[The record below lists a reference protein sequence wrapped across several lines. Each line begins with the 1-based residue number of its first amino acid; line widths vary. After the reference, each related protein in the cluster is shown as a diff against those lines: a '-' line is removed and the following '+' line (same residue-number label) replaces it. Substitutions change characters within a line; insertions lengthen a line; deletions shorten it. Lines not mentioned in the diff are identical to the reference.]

1 VNSIDRIRGLNWRP
15 VGLLLLGAV
24 VLVAIWTTQRGQTT
38 AFPAPLL
45 QAVGL
50 LLTGLV
56 FVLGLAQSRLSRTAD
71 AAAENARHSEEV
83 VIASYLEHPKAVT
96 TMDLWERA
104 GSMRAALLQT
114 STNEE
119 SKEDA
124 RRILREARRPVGN
137 WGAAGS
143 LDRGV
148 DLYRIDRE
156 LDLSDTDPKPPSP
169 RRRRYLQKERQR
181 IIEEDKRA
189 REAAERA
196 GVTVAGY
203 KRVIGRARVG
213 ELSVRSLVAM
223 AQVFI
228 VAMLGLVVVGAIYA
242 GWFVERTPS
251 PEVWAALVL
260 MALAWTY
267 ARVVRRDI
275 DLEIAALAAAL
286 RDSPL
291 VALHTAEHHLEADA
305 RGQDRDHRE
314 VIYALLD
321 QADERNPDLPW
332 LASIRGR
339 LHLTHALVLVGGFF
353 EGDKHDVHNSWTRQ
367 RLLEELRPATRLLG
381 YAAERGDDPVAAL
394 AQARLL
400 TVHAEILERKLVERT
415 PDFFS
420 SSDPEALRAA
430 ATEQVKRAIP
440 LLRDMSL
447 FGREALFSRSYRGW
461 IGGQT
466 YLWPQDDVLFDELAE
481 ALPLTDRMRRPMR
494 GRERPD

>member
-24 VLVAIWTTQRGQTT
+24 VLVVAIWTTQRGKTT

-56 FVLGLAQSRLSRTAD
+56 FVLALAQSRLSRTAD

-83 VIASYLEHPKAVT
+83 VIDSYLEHPEAVT

-114 STNEE
+114 GPEPEKE

-124 RRILREARRPVGN
+124 RRILREARRPVEN
-137 WGAAGS
+137 WGTAA
-143 LDRGV
+143 V

-156 LDLSDTDPKPPSP
+156 LDRSETDPKPPSP

-189 REAAERA
+189 RYAAERA

-213 ELSVRSLVAM
+213 ELSVLSLVAM

-260 MALAWTY
+260 IALAGTY
-267 ARVVRRDI
+267 VRVVRHDI
-275 DLEIAALAAAL
+275 DLEIAALTAAL
-286 RDSPL
+286 RDSTL
-291 VALHTAEHHLEADA
+291 VALHTAEHLLEADA
-305 RGQDRDHRE
+305 REQNRDHRK

-321 QADERNPDLPW
+321 QVDERNPGLPW
-332 LASIRGR
+332 MASIRGR
-339 LHLTHALVLVGGFF
+339 LHLTCALVLVRGFF
-353 EGDKHDVHNSWTRQ
+353 EGDKHDAHNSRRWQ
-367 RLLEELRPATRLLG
+367 SLSEELRPATRLLG
-381 YAAERGDDPVAAL
+381 YAACRKDDPVAAL

-400 TVHAEILERKLVERT
+400 TVHAEILERKLVEGT

-430 ATEQVKRAIP
+430 ATEQVRRAIP
-440 LLRDMSL
+440 LLRDVSL
-447 FGREALFSRSYRGW
+447 FGRKDPLFGRSYRGW
-461 IGGQT
+461 IGGQA
-466 YLWPQDDVLFDELAE
+466 YLWPRNDVLRDELAE
-481 ALPLTDRMRRPMR
+481 ALRLTGGDAEAMR
-494 GRERPD
+494 GAGTPGS

>member
-1 VNSIDRIRGLNWRP
+1 
-15 VGLLLLGAV
+15 VGLLLLGAA
-24 VLVAIWTTQRGQTT
+24 VLVAIWATQRGRTT
-38 AFPAPLL
+38 VFPGPLL

-83 VIASYLEHPKAVT
+83 VIVSYLEHPEAVT

-104 GSMRAALLQT
+104 GSMRAALLET
-114 STNEE
+114 GANGE

-137 WGAAGS
+137 WGAAGTF
-143 LDRGV
+143 DRVV
-148 DLYRIDRE
+148 DLGRIDRE
-156 LDLSDTDPKPPSP
+156 LALSETDPESPSP

-181 IIEEDKRA
+181 ITEEDTRA

-196 GVTVAGY
+196 GITVAGY

-260 MALAWTY
+260 IALAWTY
-267 ARVVRRDI
+267 TRVVHRDI

-286 RDSPL
+286 RDSTL
-291 VALHTAEHHLEADA
+291 VALHAAEDLLMADA
-305 RGQDRDHRE
+305 RIGDHE
-314 VIYALLD
+314 KMIYALLD
-321 QADERNPDLPW
+321 QAEERNPGLPW
-332 LASIRGR
+332 LASLRGR
-339 LHLTHALVLVGGFF
+339 LHLSHALSLTHGFF
-353 EGDKHDVHNSWTRQ
+353 EGLGDVDGREEVDKYGARNSWMRQ

-381 YAAERGDDPVAAL
+381 YAADRRDDPVAAL

-400 TVHAEILERKLVERT
+400 TVHAEILERDLVEGT

-420 SSDPEALRAA
+420 SSDPEALKAA
-430 ATEQVKRAIP
+430 ATEQVQRAIP

-447 FGREALFSRSYRGW
+447 FGREVIFSRSYRGW
-461 IGGQT
+461 IDKQA
-466 YLWPQDDVLFDELAE
+466 YLWPQNGALLDDLAE
-481 ALPLTDRMRRPMR
+481 ALPFR
-494 GRERPD
+494 GTNAEADDGAGAR

>member
-83 VIASYLEHPKAVT
+83 VIDSYLEHPEAVT

-114 STNEE
+114 GPEKE

-124 RRILREARRPVGN
+124 RLILREARRPVGS
-137 WGAAGS
+137 WGTAGTF
-143 LDRGV
+143 DRAV

-156 LDLSDTDPKPPSP
+156 LDRSETDPKPPSP

-189 REAAERA
+189 RDAAERA

-223 AQVFI
+223 ARVFI

-242 GWFVERTPS
+242 GWFLERTPS

-260 MALAWTY
+260 IALAWTY

-286 RDSPL
+286 RDSTL
-291 VALHTAEHHLEADA
+291 VPLHTAEHHLEADA
-305 RGQDRDHRE
+305 REQDHGE

-321 QADERNPDLPW
+321 QVDERNPGLPW

-339 LHLTHALVLVGGFF
+339 LHLTHALVLVRDFI
-353 EGDKHDVHNSWTRQ
+353 EGDKHDAHNSRTRQ

-381 YAAERGDDPVAAL
+381 YAAGRRDDPVAAL

-400 TVHAEILERKLVERT
+400 TVHAEILERKLVEGT

-430 ATEQVKRAIP
+430 ATEQVQRAIP

-461 IGGQT
+461 TGGQA
-466 YLWPQDDVLFDELAE
+466 YLWPRNDVLFDELAE
-481 ALPLTDRMRRPMR
+481 ALPLTGGMRRPMR